1 MATPAPSTRIAVPL
15 SPPLRRGRA
24 RTLAAAL
31 CGGLGGLVAGT
42 ALAALAPAVDR
53 SSAVGS
59 TPSSNGESARGRPH
73 RGHVAGVSAVLLPA
87 IEAGVR
93 SSPVDE
99 REGNGP

>member
-1 MATPAPSTRIAVPL
+1 MATSATSTRTVAPL
-15 SPPLRRGRA
+15 SPPRRRPRV

-31 CGGLGGLVAGT
+31 CGGLAGLVAGT
-42 ALAALAPAVDR
+42 ALVALAPAADR
-53 SSAVGS
+53 SSAVGA
-59 TPSSNGESARGRPH
+59 TPSSSGESARGRPH

-93 SSPVDE
+93 SLPVDE

>member
-1 MATPAPSTRIAVPL
+1 MATPAASASTVVPP
-15 SPPLRRGRA
+15 SPPPRRRRV

-31 CGGLGGLVAGT
+31 CGGLAGLVAGT
-42 ALAALAPAVDR
+42 ALVALAPAVDR

-59 TPSSNGESARGRPH
+59 TPSSSGESARGRPH

-93 SSPVDE
+93 SLPVDE